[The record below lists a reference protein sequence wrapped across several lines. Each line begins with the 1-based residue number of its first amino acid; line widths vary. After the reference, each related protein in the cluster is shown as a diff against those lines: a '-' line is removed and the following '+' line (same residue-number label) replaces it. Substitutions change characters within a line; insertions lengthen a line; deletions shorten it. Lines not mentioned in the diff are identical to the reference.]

1 LSEWNEIRKYLLFY
15 AGDEKIIPRR
25 DIRNQLYEAVQV
37 GDRLQER
44 SRLLELCNKRLNV
57 AAMKRMKEEAKA

>member
-1 LSEWNEIRKYLLFY
+1 MSEWNEIRKYLLFY